1 MYAITINTTRLSISV
16 SLSRWLGVYLHG
28 VANKRLRKLKEQSR
42 MENPEKLATPGKQDT
57 GRRQTKHRN

>member
-16 SLSRWLGVYLHG
+16 SFSRWLGVYLHG

-42 MENPEKLATPGKQDT
+42 MENPEKLATSGKQDT